1 MLRKKRPPIVNGE
14 IYHIVIRAV
23 DVLKLF
29 RDKQDY
35 LQMIH
40 NLFEFNDE
48 KPASS
53 KFRVARHLTKT
64 NKVKLTRSFLVSLAD
79 IRDEKREI
87 IIEVLAFCLMPNHVH
102 LLVRQVKDGG
112 IVKFMRKVGTGY
124 SLYYN
129 QKYKRMGHVFQGRY
143 RIIHITNDNQLKAV
157 FVYIHTNPVAIIC
170 SRWKEEGIRTKDLSK
185 IIKFLEEEYRWS
197 SYPDCLGN
205 KNFPSVTAREW
216 LINEMGGVKE
226 VRRLVN
232 DWLQTKKELA
242 ELEQVV
248 LE

>member
-1 MLRKKRPPIVNGE
+1 MKNKGRRPPLVTKE

-23 DVLKLF
+23 DGLKLF

-40 NLFEFNDE
+40 NLFVFNDL
-48 KPASS
+48 KPVSS
-53 KFRVARHLTKT
+53 KFRVARHFSLKRKLTK
-64 NKVKLTRSFLVSLAD
+64 NDIVSLVN

-87 IIEVLAFCLMPNHVH
+87 IVEILAFCLMLNHVH

-112 IVKFMRKVGTGY
+112 IIKLMRKIGTGY
-124 SLYYN
+124 GHYYN
-129 QKYKRMGHVFQGRY
+129 QKYKRAGHVFQGRY
-143 RIIHITNDNQLKAV
+143 KIVYITNDNQLKIV

-170 SRWKEEGIRTKDLSK
+170 PKWKEEGIKIKDLNK

-197 SYPDCLGN
+197 SYLDCLGN

-226 VRRLVN
+226 ARRLVN
-232 DWLQTKKELA
+232 DWLQVKRELA
-242 ELEQVV
+242 DSEQVAI
-248 LE
+248 E